1 MKNHI
6 IFWLLNIY
14 LIKKIIFFNF
24 LNREKSIDD
33 KKFKCKILRNRNS
46 SCENTFGQEYGIYID
61 DH

>member
-6 IFWLLNIY
+6 IFWLLIY
-14 LIKKIIFFNF
+14 ILSKHYIFQFL
-24 LNREKSIDD
+24 LNREKTIDD

-46 SCENTFGQEYGIYID
+46 SCENTFGQEYGIYKD